1 MLRPLWNLTWAGFR
15 IQIGNW
21 ERGMRGRVGGGQER
35 WWPSATSQ
43 PQNGPLSPWC
53 SGQFRKEDTTK
64 RSISLSLKCFCVSSS
79 PSVRVSLSVSLSH
92 LCPSLFFFIS
102 LHEPLEVHNIFL
114 ISPRQRQENS
124 FNVWR
129 GGVRLCVYA
138 LACRHACIFARRCV
152 YASLLRSRV
161 SSRNHGLEQ
170 VMASASSCMA
180 VCVFCAI

>member
-1 MLRPLWNLTWAGFR
+1 MILCVYTRTRTQSEISVSLLAPAYALSPLESNLSWIQPCILRLVAGNE
-15 IQIGNW
+15 GW
-21 ERGMRGRVGGGQER
+21 EEGGRVGGGQER

-43 PQNGPLSPWC
+43 PQNGLLSPWC
-53 SGQFRKEDTTK
+53 SGQFRKEDKTK

-79 PSVRVSLSVSLSH
+79 LSVHVSLSVSLSH

-129 GGVRLCVYA
+129 GGVRLCV
-138 LACRHACIFARRCV
+138 
-152 YASLLRSRV
+152 
-161 SSRNHGLEQ
+161 
-170 VMASASSCMA
+170 CMH
-180 VCVFCAI
+180 